1 MLLEKLSEQKL
12 LSIISVLGKTREA
25 DTYAFRG
32 DLVLIEGELRE
43 GSDRDRK
50 TPEAV
55 ISATAA
61 LANDTS
67 FTFISGLLTELQHLE
82 LLVEKYQSSLTPETL
97 FLLFVENIGEPVT
110 VTYQGL
116 TFELLPYPGGMV
128 WNDMLD
134 TLYLEKGDLKGQSAE
149 DKVVT
154 VFEAAKDYDSKSAV
168 IGFDEA
174 LGKTIEVV
182 KEMAVGPV

>member
-1 MLLEKLSEQKL
+1 MLLESLSQQKL
-12 LSIISVLGKTREA
+12 LSIISVLGKTSET
-25 DTYAFRG
+25 DVYAFRG

-61 LANDTS
+61 LASESS
-67 FTFISGLLTELQHLE
+67 FIFISGLIAELKHLE
-82 LLVEKYQSSLTPETL
+82 ILAEKYKEALTPETL
-97 FLLFVENIGEPVT
+97 FLLYVENIGEPLNVS
-110 VTYQGL
+110 YQGF
-116 TFELLPYPGGMV
+116 TFQLLPYPGGMV
-128 WNDMLD
+128 WNELLE

-149 DKVVT
+149 DKVFT
-154 VFEAAKDYDSKSAV
+154 AYEAAKDFDSKAEA
-168 IGFDEA
+168 IDFDTA
-174 LGKTIEVV
+174 LTKTIEVV

>member
-1 MLLEKLSEQKL
+1 MLLETLSQQNL
-12 LSIISVLGKTREA
+12 LSIVSVLGKTSEA
-25 DTYAFRG
+25 DVYAFRG

-55 ISATAA
+55 VSATAA
-61 LANDTS
+61 LANENN
-67 FTFISGLLTELQHLE
+67 FIFINGLLTELKHVE
-82 LLVEKYQSSLTPETL
+82 LLFDKYRTSLTPETL
-97 FLLFVENIGEPVT
+97 LLLFVENIAEPLN

-116 TFELLPYPGGMV
+116 NFLLVPYPGGMV
-128 WNDMLD
+128 WNDLLD
-134 TLYLEKGDLKGQSAE
+134 TLYLEKSDLKGQSAE

-154 VFEAAKDYDSKSAV
+154 VYEAAKDFDSKAAV
-168 IGFDEA
+168 IDFDEA